1 MKTDRP
7 HQTRWPNG
15 EMFGHQTM
23 FDAVWS
29 PNIFISTTSLD
40 TYACICIHNLTMGR
54 GRNGLIE
61 IKNYQEQKSGEPQWQ
76 RFDGQN
82 YYESKNSLFLPE
94 DFVDAMRRMNPREV
108 ANILFS
114 TEL

>member
-1 MKTDRP
+1 
-7 HQTRWPNG
+7 
-15 EMFGHQTM
+15 MFGHQTM

-61 IKNYQEQKSGEPQWQ
+61 IKNYQEQKSGEPQW
-76 RFDGQN
+76 
-82 YYESKNSLFLPE
+82 
-94 DFVDAMRRMNPREV
+94 
-108 ANILFS
+108 
-114 TEL
+114 